1 MIEFDKVTTRGG
13 DRGESSL
20 YNGERRRKDD
30 PLFEAMGD
38 VDELSSQLGVVRATA
53 GNGALSG
60 EVEGIQATLLQIG
73 AQIATPKGDPLYA
86 TLRFV
91 TDEELVALEKIEKE
105 YLARTSIGDKF
116 VLSGQSLLSAQIDV
130 ARAVCR
136 RAERRVVSCIRNA
149 GMIELA
155 PAQRY
160 LNRLSDFL
168 FIVARH
174 FEQAPEQAR

>member
-38 VDELSSQLGVVRATA
+38 VDELSSQLGVVRASA
-53 GNGALSG
+53 GGGTLSSQIK
-60 EVEGIQATLLQIG
+60 EIQATLLKIG
-73 AQIATPKGDPLYA
+73 AQIATPKSDPLYA

-91 TDEELVALEKIEKE
+91 TDDETLALERVEKE
-105 YLARTSIGDKF
+105 YLARTEIGDKF
-116 VLSGQSLLSAQIDV
+116 ILPGENLLSAHIDV
-130 ARAVCR
+130 ARTICR

-168 FIVARH
+168 FICARNAA
-174 FEQAPEQAR
+174 QKG